1 MSGHPDVAECAVI
14 GVADPLKGQVPC
26 GFVVLKAGRA
36 REAAELQAEC
46 VARVREEIGPV
57 AAFRTVHIV
66 KRLPKTR
73 CGKIL
78 RATMRQIA
86 EGETPKVPATIDD
99 PAILEEIRA
108 AARSRAASVDL
119 NLLAANHVD

>member
-1 MSGHPDVAECAVI
+1 M
-14 GVADPLKGQVPC
+14 PC

-73 CGKIL
+73 SGKIL

-108 AARSRAASVDL
+108 ALAVPDQQLPGARAQPRRPRFSSAASRRR
-119 NLLAANHVD
+119 HPPSFR